1 MLKGTFFFLLAAS
14 SLLALAPAVFGG
26 ASTEGT
32 VDTTIAP
39 LADTAFQK
47 GATELQ
53 LESGFELSLQHTHLR
68 VTNFDYELT
77 IVRFG
82 YMLDTA
88 HGENF
93 LGKHNFLRGNDEV
106 LLGVEG
112 GPIFHGYGSALGG
125 ITALYR
131 RNFLSPGAKVVP
143 YFSAGAG
150 LIYSDAYHNEVQQ
163 SLGGRFEFIPQA
175 EFGCHFRLSPRW
187 SLDAEFAYRHIS
199 DAFITSRNLGTNGVG
214 GSFGVS
220 HSF

>member
-1 MLKGTFFFLLAAS
+1 MLKRTLLCLLSTCAC
-14 SLLALAPAVFGG
+14 LVLALSARGGSPTPEASNVVPAP
-26 ASTEGT
+26 T
-32 VDTTIAP
+32 VDP
-39 LADTAFQK
+39 AFQK

>member
-1 MLKGTFFFLLAAS
+1 MCRQTFLSLFAAGVSLALAAS
-14 SLLALAPAVFGG
+14 VRGGSEDVSKAPAPAPAVD
-26 ASTEGT
+26 A
-32 VDTTIAP
+32 
-39 LADTAFQK
+39 AFSR

-77 IVRFG
+77 ILRYG

-88 HGENF
+88 HGS
-93 LGKHNFLRGNDEV
+93 NFLRGNDEI

-125 ITALYR
+125 FTLLYR
-131 RNFLSPGAKVVP
+131 RNFLSPGARVVP
-143 YFSAGAG
+143 YLSLGAG

-163 SLGGRFEFIPQA
+163 SLGGRFNFIPQA
-175 EFGCHFRLSPRW
+175 EFGFHFRLTGRW

-199 DAFITSRNLGTNGVG
+199 DAFITSRNLGTNGIG

-220 HSF
+220 RSF

>member
-1 MLKGTFFFLLAAS
+1 MLTRILL
-14 SLLALAPAVFGG
+14 SLLTALVCFGLPTSACGGSTTDSTKETALAPV
-26 ASTEGT
+26 S
-32 VDTTIAP
+32 DP
-39 LADTAFQK
+39 AFTK

-77 IVRFG
+77 ILRYG

-88 HGENF
+88 HGS
-93 LGKHNFLRGNDEV
+93 NFLRGNDEI

-131 RNFLSPGAKVVP
+131 RNFLSPGARVVP
-143 YFSAGAG
+143 YFSVGAG

-175 EFGCHFRLSPRW
+175 EFGFHFRLTPRW

-220 HSF
+220 RSF